1 MNEPLAQ
8 APRIAALRADDSK
21 AAQALMRAFA
31 EDRRR
36 EGWRVAG
43 LVQTR
48 VTDSVSGRLRVALQ
62 DVASGALYRISQDLG
77 RGSVA
82 CNLDTSEL
90 ALACAAIE
98 RSAREGVDLIV
109 LSKFSKQE
117 AERAGLCDAFRAA
130 MLAHTPVVVAVS
142 PDFLAEWRAFAG
154 ELAEFVAADG
164 AALQEWWRR
173 THPLLTHVVNNDM
186 R

>member
-1 MNEPLAQ
+1 MKEPLASE
-8 APRIAALRADDSK
+8 PRIAALRADDSR

-31 EDRRR
+31 QNRLG
-36 EGWRVAG
+36 EGYRVAG

-48 VTDSVSGRLRVALQ
+48 VVDKVSGRLRIALE
-62 DVASGALYRISQDLG
+62 DVASGALYPISQDLG

-82 CNLDTSEL
+82 CNLDSGEL

-98 RSAREGVDLIV
+98 RAARESVDLIV

-117 AERAGLCDAFRAA
+117 AERSGLCDAFRAA
-130 MLAHTPVVVAVS
+130 MLSQTPVVVAVS
-142 PDFLAEWRAFAG
+142 PDFLQEWRAFAG
-154 ELAEFVAADG
+154 ELAEFVASDM
-164 AALQEWWRR
+164 AALEDWWLRIRR
-173 THPLLTHVVNNDM
+173 VNNKV